1 MVTNNIQVV
10 CPKCKAVN
18 SYEILSLKVYDNDL
32 HIAYSCEAC
41 GCDFTNT
48 YALVYLG
55 GYANNM
61 QYDRDNITVAQ

>member
-18 SYEILSLKVYDNDL
+18 SYEIKSLKVYDNDL
-32 HIAYSCEAC
+32 HITYSCDC
-41 GCDFTNT
+41 GCEFTNV

-55 GYANNM
+55 GHTDSIE
-61 QYDRDNITVAQ
+61 YDRDNITVAR